1 MLDWL
6 SVSLR
11 YVIRVSTHVCFLT
24 SASLQIECCIDE
36 FATGSKIDIPF
47 TADAYK
53 DVFAEHLQ
61 MLDKFE
67 EHTKDHKILPKL
79 LQRLHNNG
87 RYIFISILLIIN
99 LYIL

>member
-1 MLDWL
+1 
-6 SVSLR
+6 
-11 YVIRVSTHVCFLT
+11 VCFLT

-79 LQRLHNNG
+79 LQHLHNNG